1 MDQDGKAHNDRDA
14 VLTADLRSEDSKNVC
29 VPLEQPNIDK
39 LRDALTQRVTEWRG
53 HAAIRAQGRPRAASS
68 LDWSACP
75 LRREHAA

>member
-39 LRDALTQRVTEWRG
+39 LRDALTQRASEWRG
-53 HAAIRAQGRPRAASS
+53 HAALRARPRAASS